1 MTIQNT
7 NLMEVLINNLTDTT
21 SKNDSKLESKMKY
34 IYKCHIGTLNRLINS
49 MELEYET
56 GAQMLR
62 DIIEDDYDMDSKG
75 GYGRGAFE
83 RQSGFGFPTDFQKL
97 DEYLENLQVRTEQ
110 LISYRNVEVDNYET
124 RFGALIFKSDSST
137 SKLSDKQKAKLKEKY
152 AKA

>member
-1 MTIQNT
+1 
-7 NLMEVLINNLTDTT
+7 MEVLINNLTDTT

-49 MELEYET
+49 MEMEYET
-56 GAQMLR
+56 GSQMLR

-83 RQSGFGFPTDFQKL
+83 KQSGFGFPTDFEKL
-97 DEYLENLQVRTEQ
+97 DEYLENLQVRTQQ
-110 LISYRNVEVDNYET
+110 LTSYRDIEVDNYEN
-124 RFGALIFKSDSST
+124 RFGALIFKTNTSTNKIT
-137 SKLSDKQKAKLKEKY
+137 SKKKSELLKKY

>member
-1 MTIQNT
+1 
-7 NLMEVLINNLTDTT
+7 MEVLINNLTDTT

-83 RQSGFGFPTDFQKL
+83 RQSGFGFPTDFEKL
-97 DEYLENLQVRTEQ
+97 DEYLENLQVRTQQ
-110 LISYRNVEVDNYET
+110 LTSYRDIEVDNYET
-124 RFGALIFKSDSST
+124 KFGTLIFKSDSST
-137 SKLSDKQKAKLKEKY
+137 AKLSDKQKAKLKEKY